1 MRKNEK
7 LYRNQHNL
15 HEKERRERKELL
27 KRKGQEQPNEEDRYL
42 RGDQEPEVNL

>member
-15 HEKERRERKELL
+15 KEKARRERKELL
-27 KRKGQEQPNEEDRYL
+27 QRKDQQPPNEEDRYL